1 VRGAVVVVGGIVQ
14 GVHLVLI
21 GGEVTL
27 AATTYD
33 GGKLM
38 EENGEMD

>member
-1 VRGAVVVVGGIVQ
+1 VVLGGIVQ

-27 AATTYD
+27 ASANYD

-38 EENGEMD
+38 EENGEMDY